1 MEMRINVQ
9 NHKVHLLKALL
20 EDLPYVTIESTKG
33 QVLKDLEESSTQ
45 VKEKIMETVVLQ
57 ATQHK

>member
-9 NHKVHLLKALL
+9 YQKVHLLKALL
-20 EDLPYVTIESTKG
+20 EDLPYVTIESTKD

>member
-33 QVLKDLEESSTQ
+33 QELKDL
-45 VKEKIMETVVLQ
+45 
-57 ATQHK
+57 